1 MTRTITLAGY
11 GLIALLIVLA
21 QLAATRS
28 DRLPTI
34 GRLLSVVLDRRAG
47 WLLAVVS
54 WTWVGV
60 HLFVRSTPGD

>member
-11 GLIALLIVLA
+11 GLIALLIVVA